1 MQTNGNG
8 RLLGPGRTAS
18 LLLKEA
24 GVAGFYRGVLSPMV
38 GTGLI
43 KAAVFGGYGLC
54 QGLVRRATGKGER
67 ELDSCWA
74 AGAACMCQGD

>member
-1 MQTNGNG
+1 MGA
-8 RLLGPGRTAS
+8 GRTAA

-38 GTGLI
+38 GTGLV

-54 QGLVRRATGKGER
+54 QSLVRRATGKGESAER
-67 ELDSCWA
+67 SSVA
-74 AGAACMCQGD
+74 ALFFAFVET